1 MKNPQIVNG
10 CQTVST
16 INEVLDQYPDSTR
29 SKEFKNTYVMVKL
42 LKINDKNNSL
52 YKDIVRFNNSQN
64 SIDEKT
70 FTANKEE
77 FIRIQTEFERRGF
90 LLLIKQS
97 DKYKFS
103 QIYKTPTSLINKNS
117 DLIKK
122 YKLDYENVKD
132 FMIPLEKLLQVLLA
146 FSAGAQQAIQKKSQL
161 LVAGSSQYNEV
172 IELIKNPSF
181 TIKQMLDLYLMYS
194 LCEQTKKKSDDNRT
208 PIPLYVIDC
217 INRFECQGD
226 FSKLDIVLQ
235 EAEIQKLVRIYSI
248 AINLYTNSK
257 QNENVEYNT
266 MIKSEIDYDELE
278 KNVIIARQAALI

>member
-1 MKNPQIVNG
+1 MDFIPYKSNKTLENRYYQIPQ
-10 CQTVST
+10 
-16 INEVLDQYPDSTR
+16 ELFD
-29 SKEFKNTYVMVKL
+29 
-42 LKINDKNNSL
+42 NSL

-77 FIRIQTEFERRGF
+77 FVRIQTEFERRGF

-103 QIYKTPTSLINKNS
+103 QIYKTPTNLINKNS

-122 YKLDYENVKD
+122 YNLNYENVKD

-161 LVAGSSQYNEV
+161 LVAGSSQYNAV

-181 TIKQMLDLYLMYS
+181 TIKQMIDLYLMYS
-194 LCEQTKKKSDDNRT
+194 LCEQTKKKSPDNRT

-278 KNVIIARQAALI
+278 KNVNIARQAALI